1 MNILHIVAGELT
13 GGAAR
18 GAYWLHSGLR
28 KLGIDSKIFT
38 NSKITFDDNTVITI
52 SKSRVSKLMNIL
64 RNQVDQFFVLF
75 YRKKKKTLFS
85 PGLIG
90 FNFTR
95 HKEYKEA
102 DIIHLH
108 WICGGFVNIR
118 HLKNIHKPI
127 IWTLRDMWP
136 MTGGCH
142 YSMECNKY
150 EIGCGNCPQLNSN
163 HISDLSKI
171 TISRKIKYLP
181 KNTNI
186 VGISNAIS
194 DSAKKSAVFKHFD
207 IQTIPN
213 NISTDEF
220 FPIDKDQ
227 ARQFL
232 GIKTNKRIILTG
244 AANIQ
249 DYYKGFDK
257 YLEALHFLDK
267 SKYFL
272 CFFGHIDTAILKT
285 VEFEHRSFG
294 FFYDSVSLRLLY
306 NCADVFV
313 VPSVMEA
320 FGKTLVES
328 MSCGTPVVCFNTSG
342 PKDIVSHKIDGYK
355 AKPFES
361 EDMAKGIEWVINE
374 SDYGEL
380 CKNARKKAIE
390 EFDTMVIAKKYSD
403 LYKVSLMD
411 LSVHS
416 SELQTKNY

>member
-18 GAYWLHSGLR
+18 GAYWLHCGLR
-28 KLGIDSKIFT
+28 KLGIDSNIFT

-52 SKSRVSKLMNIL
+52 SKSKTSKLMNIL
-64 RNQVDQFFVLF
+64 RTQVDQFFVLF
-75 YRKKKKTLFS
+75 YRKKQKALFS

-90 FNFTR
+90 FNFTKT
-95 HKEYKEA
+95 KEYKEA

-108 WICGGFVNIR
+108 WICGGFINIR

-142 YSMECNKY
+142 YSMDCNRY
-150 EIGCGNCPQLNSN
+150 EIGCGNCTQLNSN
-163 HISDLSKI
+163 HIFDLSKI
-171 TISRKIKYLP
+171 IINRKIKYLS
-181 KNTNI
+181 KMINI
-186 VGISNAIS
+186 VGISNTLS
-194 DSAKKSAVFKHFD
+194 DSAKNSTVFRNYN

-213 NISTDEF
+213 NINTDEF
-220 FPIDKDQ
+220 FPVDKDM

-244 AANIQ
+244 AVHIQAN
-249 DYYKGFDK
+249 YKGFDK
-257 YLEALHFLDK
+257 YLETLYFLDK

-272 CFFGHIDTAILKT
+272 CFFGYLNTVILKT
-285 VEFEHRSFG
+285 IEFEHRSFG
-294 FFYDSVSLRLLY
+294 FVYDSISLRLLY

-328 MSCGTPVVCFNTSG
+328 MSCGTPVVCFDASG

-361 EDMAKGIEWVINE
+361 EDMARGIEWIINE
-374 SDYGEL
+374 SDYSEL
-380 CKNARKKAIE
+380 CNNARKKAIQ
-390 EFDTMVIAKKYSD
+390 EFDSTVIAKKYRD

-411 LSVHS
+411 YQYSIG
-416 SELQTKNY
+416 LQTKDS